1 MSRIALVEAWPANV
15 PLEATYLM
23 ATGTVPGISR
33 TIVRVTT
40 DDGVV
45 GLGESP
51 SPSDAAELASE
62 LGQAFVGR
70 DTDEVRETLAG
81 VEQATPEH
89 RTDGRVVIH
98 QPAAGVEIALWDIAA
113 READVPLHQL
123 LGGTFRTSVA
133 FSEYFAHRIGREESP
148 SAIAAYCARMAEEHD
163 SPVFEGKVAVWPVE
177 EDVQLVREIRAAIGP
192 ERELRIDA
200 NMGWRP
206 ETARRALELLE
217 PFDIANVEE
226 PVAAFAD
233 LRELRRSTAIPF
245 SSHTPD
251 VETAA
256 RLGVPDTLVLGL
268 GTFGGIAGARRFVAA
283 CQDAG
288 VGFWFYS
295 GDFGIQTAAYLHLA
309 ASTPYLDRPNQ
320 SLLRWTTDDVIAGGP
335 FSPKGGVVDVPT
347 GPGIGVELDEAALA
361 RCVDRYAREGAYA
374 FYTGG
379 SVPRY

>member
-1 MSRIALVEAWPANV
+1 MSRIERVESWPANA

-40 DDGVV
+40 SDGIV

-51 SPSDAAELASE
+51 SPSDAVELGGE
-62 LGQAFVGR
+62 LGQGFVGR
-70 DTDEVRETLAG
+70 DTDEVREELGG
-81 VEQATPEH
+81 VELATPEH
-89 RTDGRVVIH
+89 RTDGSVVIR

-113 READVPLHQL
+113 REAGLPLHRL
-123 LGGTFRTSVA
+123 LGETCRAAVP
-133 FSEYFAHRIGREESP
+133 FSEYFGPRIGREESP
-148 SAIAAYCARMAEEHD
+148 SAIAAYCARMVDEHE

-177 EDVQLVREIRAAIGP
+177 EDVRLVREIRAAIGP
-192 ERELRIDA
+192 EPELRLDA

-233 LRELRRSTAIPF
+233 LAELRRSTAIPF
-245 SSHTPD
+245 SAHTPD
-251 VETAA
+251 VEAAA

-268 GTFGGIAGARRFVAA
+268 GTFGGIAGTRRFIAA

-309 ASTPYLDRPNQ
+309 ATTPYLDRPSQ

-335 FSPKGGVVDVPT
+335 FAPEGGVVDVPT
-347 GPGIGVELDEAALA
+347 GPGLGVELDETALV
-361 RCVDRYAREGAYA
+361 RCVDRYARDGAYD

-379 SVPRY
+379 PVPRY